1 MTGDYKGDYQE
12 LVDEISELLGVPATL
27 ENRDFELI
35 AFGVYDSEGDLDP
48 SALDPVRTR
57 SILTRRSTAAVRTW
71 FEGFGITR
79 ASAPVRIPPTPE
91 AGVYRG
97 RICLPVRHRGV
108 VLGYVWLLDSDPGPT
123 DPQLDAA
130 MRVTAR
136 IGALLADE
144 AQHGADLSRELRA
157 VLTAERGW
165 QADMAV
171 AALRTALGPRGDGPY
186 AVVCVAPWPS
196 ADPDDAPSARTV
208 PHATAL
214 CTVPWG
220 PSAQSLAALVRLRA
234 TDTLTPASSAAGRLL
249 ERARDV
255 EGGGGAYG
263 GGAYGGG
270 AYGGGAYGGTG
281 SGGETSTG
289 GPGSGSGPSAGGP
302 GSGGGPGTGRSGG
315 PSTGGSGASRSGAS
329 RSGGSGSGTGGSG
342 TGGSGADG
350 QGTGRPGTGGSGTG
364 RSGTGG
370 SGADGQGTGGSDS
383 GRTDTGSSGTGGP
396 GTGGSGVDGQGT
408 GGSGT
413 VRSDTGGSGTGRSD
427 TGRPGTDGSGADGQG
442 AGGSG
447 AGRSGTGRP
456 GAPGSGTG
464 RPGSGDGGRSTSA
477 EKEGGGPGDTRS
489 RGNRSGGDL
498 PVHGTPGRPAKDPAA
513 APPTVAAGIAV
524 PRLSLAELAPAWQE
538 ASDAARAALAE
549 PGFGPVAEW
558 SRIGP
563 YRLLT
568 ALPPETAHDPVVR
581 PLLAPAHRELAR
593 TAEVYLDCAGQA
605 GRTAAELGIHRQT
618 LYYRLSRVEQLT
630 GLDLDDGE
638 DRLLLH
644 MALKAARL

>member
-1 MTGDYKGDYQE
+1 MTSDAAAFHRAGDYQE

-35 AFGVYDSEGDLDP
+35 AFGAYDSEGDLDP

-123 DPQLDAA
+123 DGQLEAA

-171 AALRTALGPRGDGPY
+171 AALRTALGSRGDGPY

-196 ADPDDAPSARTV
+196 ADPEDAPSARTV
-208 PHATAL
+208 PHATAS

-220 PSAQSLAALVRLRA
+220 VSAQSLAVLVRLRA
-234 TDTLTPASSAAGRLL
+234 TDTLTPANAAAARLL
-249 ERARDV
+249 ERARGVDRS
-255 EGGGGAYG
+255 GGVYG
-263 GGAYGGG
+263 E
-270 AYGGGAYGGTG
+270 TG
-281 SGGETSTG
+281 SGGTRGGEPSTG
-289 GPGSGSGPSAGGP
+289 RPPSAENKGSGPDD
-302 GSGGGPGTGRSGG
+302 GRS
-315 PSTGGSGASRSGAS
+315 A
-329 RSGGSGSGTGGSG
+329 
-342 TGGSGADG
+342 
-350 QGTGRPGTGGSGTG
+350 
-364 RSGTGG
+364 
-370 SGADGQGTGGSDS
+370 
-383 GRTDTGSSGTGGP
+383 
-396 GTGGSGVDGQGT
+396 
-408 GGSGT
+408 
-413 VRSDTGGSGTGRSD
+413 
-427 TGRPGTDGSGADGQG
+427 
-442 AGGSG
+442 
-447 AGRSGTGRP
+447 
-456 GAPGSGTG
+456 
-464 RPGSGDGGRSTSA
+464 GSGDGGPGGSRSNAERPAGGSSA
-477 EKEGGGPGDTRS
+477 GPVRLTPGAVR
-489 RGNRSGGDL
+489 
-498 PVHGTPGRPAKDPAA
+498 GTPSSGTARDSAA
-513 APPTVAAGIAV
+513 GPVAVAAGVAAARV
-524 PRLSLAELAPAWQE
+524 GLAELAPAWQE
-538 ASDAARAALAE
+538 ASAAARAALAE
-549 PGFGPVAEW
+549 PRLGPVAEW

-568 ALPPETAHDPVVR
+568 SLPPETAHDPVVR
-581 PLLAPAHRELAR
+581 PLLSPAHRELAR
-593 TAEVYLDCAGQA
+593 TAETYLDCAGQA
-605 GRTAAELGIHRQT
+605 ARTAAELGIHRQT

-644 MALKAARL
+644 MALKGARL